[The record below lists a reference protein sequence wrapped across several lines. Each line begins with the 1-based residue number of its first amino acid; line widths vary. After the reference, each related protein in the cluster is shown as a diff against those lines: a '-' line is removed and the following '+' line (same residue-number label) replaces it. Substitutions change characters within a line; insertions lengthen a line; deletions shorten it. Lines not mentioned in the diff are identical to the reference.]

1 MLKGGFHMQRKRN
14 ESIQK
19 TMHQYPYLI
28 GLLILGI
35 LTGIV
40 QVLVILDCF
49 FPLLEYAP
57 DAVGSVMST
66 CSEVLAGLYG
76 ITLTGYIFFA
86 DRFKDTSR
94 DDESLYDAVQALL
107 IRYNHLAGFISL
119 MCLVCTVL
127 AEGIV
132 LYGTNTLLP
141 AGLHRFWINET
152 LLMCFCTF
160 DLILYFVISVLD
172 PHKVA
177 RISNQK
183 KSKISEDT
191 TTGDIEEFMAVWG
204 EIEDNLLALREELIS
219 KVRFVPGA
227 NRNKPQIV
235 QTLDLLRNYG
245 RINMNLWR
253 KLDKL
258 RQYHNLSLHDVNMA
272 VSQEMCDLAKH
283 VLAELK
289 NKK

>member
-1 MLKGGFHMQRKRN
+1 MRKEKDRPVQKAMQR
-14 ESIQK
+14 
-19 TMHQYPYLI
+19 YPYLV
-28 GLLILGI
+28 GLCSLAVLI
-35 LTGIV
+35 GIV

-57 DAVGSVMST
+57 DAVSSVMST

-94 DDESLYDAVQALL
+94 DDESMYDAVQALL
-107 IRYNHLAGFISL
+107 LRYNHLAGFISL
-119 MCLVCTVL
+119 MCLICTVL

-152 LLMCFCTF
+152 LLLNFGTF
-160 DLILYFVISVLD
+160 NLILYFVISVLD
-172 PHKVA
+172 PHKVQ

-183 KSKISEDT
+183 KAKISEDT
-191 TTGDIEEFMAVWG
+191 TTGDLEEFMALWG

-219 KVRFVPGA
+219 KIRFVPGA
-227 NRNKPQIV
+227 HSRGKPQMV
-235 QTLDLLRNYG
+235 QTLEILRNYG

-258 RQYHNLSLHDVNMA
+258 RQYHNLTLHDVNMA
-272 VSQEMCDLAKH
+272 VSQEMCDLAKS
-283 VLAELK
+283 VCAELE

>member
-1 MLKGGFHMQRKRN
+1 MRRDKARQTIHR
-14 ESIQK
+14 
-19 TMHQYPYLI
+19 YPYLV
-28 GLLILGI
+28 GLISFAVLA
-35 LTGIV
+35 GIV
-40 QVLVILDCF
+40 QILVIIDCI
-49 FPLLEYAP
+49 FPLLRYDT
-57 DAVGSVMST
+57 DAVSSVMST

-86 DRFKDTSR
+86 DRFKDTSE

-107 IRYNHLAGFISL
+107 VRYNHMAGFISL
-119 MCLVCTVL
+119 MCLICIVL

-141 AGLHRFWINET
+141 VGLHRLWINET
-152 LLMCFCTF
+152 LLLSFCTF

-172 PHKVA
+172 PHKVG
-177 RISNQK
+177 RISSQK
-183 KSKISEDT
+183 KAAISNDNIA
-191 TTGDIEEFMAVWG
+191 GNAEEFMAVWV
-204 EIEDNLLALREELIS
+204 EIENNLYALREELIS
-219 KVRFVPGA
+219 KIRFVPGA
-227 NRNKPQIV
+227 NRRKPQVV
-235 QTLDLLRNYG
+235 QTLEILRNYG

-272 VSQEMCDLAKH
+272 VTQEMCDLAKN
-283 VLAELK
+283 VLNELE

>member
-1 MLKGGFHMQRKRN
+1 MRKEKN
-14 ESIQK
+14 GPIPK
-19 TMHQYPYLI
+19 ALHQYPYLV
-28 GLLILGI
+28 GLLSFGI
-35 LTGIV
+35 IAVIV
-40 QVLVILDCF
+40 QILVILDCF

-57 DAVGSVMST
+57 DSVSSVMST

-119 MCLVCTVL
+119 MCLVCTVM

-152 LLMCFCTF
+152 LLMCLCTF

-172 PHKVA
+172 PHKVE

-183 KSKISEDT
+183 KSKISEDP
-191 TTGDIEEFMAVWG
+191 TTGDAEEFMAVWG
-204 EIEDNLLALREELIS
+204 EIEENLLALRQELIS
-219 KVRFVPGA
+219 KMRFVPGA
-227 NRNKPQIV
+227 NRSKPQIV

-283 VLAELK
+283 VLAELE

>member
-1 MLKGGFHMQRKRN
+1 MHKKRN
-14 ESIQK
+14 EAIQQ

-28 GLLILGI
+28 GLLSFSVLA
-35 LTGIV
+35 GIV
-40 QVLVILDCF
+40 QILVILDCF
-49 FPLLEYAP
+49 FPLLKYDP
-57 DAVGSVMST
+57 DAVSSVMST

-141 AGLHRFWINET
+141 AGVHRFWINET

-172 PHKVA
+172 PHKVE

-191 TTGDIEEFMAVWG
+191 VTGDVEEFMAVWG

-219 KVRFVPGA
+219 KIRFVPGA
-227 NRNKPQIV
+227 SRNKPQTV
-235 QTLDLLRNYG
+235 QTLELLRNYG

-258 RQYHNLSLHDVNMA
+258 RQYHNLSLHDVNTA

-289 NKK
+289 HKK

>member
-1 MLKGGFHMQRKRN
+1 MRN
-14 ESIQK
+14 KKDQPIRQA
-19 TMHQYPYLI
+19 MHRYPYLI
-28 GLLILGI
+28 GLLSMA
-35 LTGIV
+35 TVVGIV

-57 DAVGSVMST
+57 DAVSSVMST

-119 MCLVCTVL
+119 MCLVCTVM

-141 AGLHRFWINET
+141 AGMLRFWINET
-152 LLMCFCTF
+152 LLLSFGTF
-160 DLILYFVISVLD
+160 NLILYFVISVLD
-172 PHKVA
+172 PHKVE

-183 KSKISEDT
+183 KTKISEDT
-191 TTGDIEEFMAVWG
+191 TAGDIEEFMAVWG

-219 KVRFVPGA
+219 KMRFIPGA
-227 NRNKPQIV
+227 NKNKPQLV
-235 QTLDLLRNYG
+235 QTLEVLRNYG

-258 RQYHNLSLHDVNMA
+258 RQYHNLTLHDLNMS
-272 VSQEMCDLAKH
+272 VSQEMCTLAKD
-283 VLAELK
+283 VLTELE
-289 NKK
+289 KKTNAK

>member
-1 MLKGGFHMQRKRN
+1 MRKEQDQPIR
-14 ESIQK
+14 QA
-19 TMHQYPYLI
+19 MHRYPYLI
-28 GLLILGI
+28 GLLSMSVVV
-35 LTGIV
+35 GIV
-40 QVLVILDCF
+40 QILVILDCF
-49 FPLLEYAP
+49 FPLLDYAP
-57 DAVGSVMST
+57 DAVSSVMST

-107 IRYNHLAGFISL
+107 LRYNHLAGFISL
-119 MCLVCTVL
+119 MCLICTVL

-141 AGLHRFWINET
+141 AGMLRFWINET
-152 LLMCFCTF
+152 LLLSFGTF
-160 DLILYFVISVLD
+160 NLILYFVISVLD
-172 PHKVA
+172 PHKVE
-177 RISNQK
+177 RISSQK

-219 KVRFVPGA
+219 RMRFIPGA
-227 NRNKPQIV
+227 NKNKPQLV
-235 QTLDLLRNYG
+235 QTLEVLRNYG

-258 RQYHNLSLHDVNMA
+258 RQYHNLTLHDLNMS
-272 VSQEMCDLAKH
+272 VSQEMCTLAKD
-283 VLAELK
+283 VLTELE
-289 NKK
+289 KKTNAK

>member
-1 MLKGGFHMQRKRN
+1 MEKRKV
-14 ESIQK
+14 
-19 TMHQYPYLI
+19 MHRYPYLI
-28 GLLILGI
+28 GLLSFAV

-49 FPLLEYAP
+49 FPLIAYDP
-57 DAVGSVMST
+57 DAVSSVMST

-86 DRFKDTSR
+86 DRFQDTSE

-107 IRYNHLAGFISL
+107 IRYNHMAGFISL
-119 MCLVCTVL
+119 MCLLCIVL

-141 AGLHRFWINET
+141 PGLHRFWINET
-152 LLMCFCTF
+152 LLICFCTF
-160 DLILYFVISVLD
+160 YLILYFVISVLD
-172 PHKVA
+172 PHKVK
-177 RISNQK
+177 RISSQTK
-183 KSKISEDT
+183 AKISEDK
-191 TTGDIEEFMAVWG
+191 TTGDPEEFMAVWG
-204 EIEDNLLALREELIS
+204 EIEQNLLSLREELIS
-219 KVRFVPGA
+219 TMRFIPGA
-227 NRNKPQIV
+227 NRSKPQLV
-235 QTLDLLRNYG
+235 QTLEILRNYG
-245 RINMNLWR
+245 RINHGLWR

-272 VSQEMCDLAKH
+272 VSQEMCDLAKN

>member
-1 MLKGGFHMQRKRN
+1 MRKEKEMQKQLRR
-14 ESIQK
+14 
-19 TMHQYPYLI
+19 YPYLM
-28 GLLILGI
+28 GLLSFGI
-35 LTGIV
+35 IAGIV
-40 QVLVILDCF
+40 QVMVILDCF
-49 FPLLEYAP
+49 FPLIDYAP
-57 DAVGSVMST
+57 DPVSSVMST

-132 LYGTNTLLP
+132 LYGENTLLP
-141 AGLHRFWINET
+141 AALHRFWINET
-152 LLMCFCTF
+152 LLLCFCTF

-172 PHKVA
+172 PHKVQ
-177 RISNQK
+177 RISSQK
-183 KSKISEDT
+183 KAKLSEDT
-191 TTGDIEEFMAVWG
+191 VSGNAEEFMAVWG
-204 EIEDNLLALREELIS
+204 QIEDNLLALREELIS

-227 NRNKPQIV
+227 RGKPQMV
-235 QTLDLLRNYG
+235 QTLEVLRNYG

-272 VSQEMCDLAKH
+272 VSQEMCDLANN
-283 VLAELK
+283 VLSELQ
-289 NKK
+289 KKR

>member
-1 MLKGGFHMQRKRN
+1 MHKKRN
-14 ESIQK
+14 EAIQQ

-28 GLLILGI
+28 GLLSFSVLA
-35 LTGIV
+35 GIV
-40 QVLVILDCF
+40 QILVILDCF
-49 FPLLEYAP
+49 FPLLEYTP
-57 DAVGSVMST
+57 DAVSSVMST

-141 AGLHRFWINET
+141 AGVHRFWINET

-172 PHKVA
+172 PHKVE

-191 TTGDIEEFMAVWG
+191 VTGDVEEFMAVWG

-219 KVRFVPGA
+219 KIRFVPGA
-227 NRNKPQIV
+227 SRNKPQTV
-235 QTLDLLRNYG
+235 QTLELLRNYG

-289 NKK
+289 HKK

>member
-1 MLKGGFHMQRKRN
+1 MRRKRN
-14 ESIQK
+14 GSIQQ

-28 GLLILGI
+28 GLLSFAVIA
-35 LTGIV
+35 GIV

-57 DAVGSVMST
+57 DAVSSVMST

-119 MCLVCTVL
+119 MCLVCTVM

-152 LLMCFCTF
+152 LLVCFCTF

-219 KVRFVPGA
+219 KIRFVPGA
-227 NRNKPQIV
+227 NRNKPQLV

-283 VLAELK
+283 VLAELE

>member
-1 MLKGGFHMQRKRN
+1 MHNGKGV
-14 ESIQK
+14 S
-19 TMHQYPYLI
+19 MHRYPYLI
-28 GLLILGI
+28 GLLSFAV

-40 QVLVILDCF
+40 QILVILDCF
-49 FPLLEYAP
+49 FPLIEYAP
-57 DAVGSVMST
+57 DAVSSVMST

-94 DDESLYDAVQALL
+94 EDESLYDAVQALL

-119 MCLVCTVL
+119 MCLVCTVM
-127 AEGIV
+127 AEGVV

-141 AGLHRFWINET
+141 AGLYRFWINET
-152 LLMCFCTF
+152 LLLSFGTF
-160 DLILYFVISVLD
+160 NLILYFVISVLD
-172 PHKVA
+172 PHKVN

-183 KSKISEDT
+183 RAKISDD
-191 TTGDIEEFMAVWG
+191 TTGDAAEFMAVWG
-204 EIEDNLLALREELIS
+204 EIEDNLLALREELIR
-219 KVRFVPGA
+219 KMRFIPGA
-227 NRNKPQIV
+227 NSKGKPQMV
-235 QTLDLLRNYG
+235 QTLEILRNYG

-272 VSQEMCDLAKH
+272 VSQEMCDLAKT
-283 VLAELK
+283 VLAELES
-289 NKK
+289 KK